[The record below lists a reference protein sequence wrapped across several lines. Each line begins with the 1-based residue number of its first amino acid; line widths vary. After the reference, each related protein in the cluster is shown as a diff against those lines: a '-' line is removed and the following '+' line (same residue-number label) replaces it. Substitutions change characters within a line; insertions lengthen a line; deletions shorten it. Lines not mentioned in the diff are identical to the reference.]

1 MASSSSIRDSRL
13 IDALDQLP
21 RVTFEGTVW
30 RVAREGRDPTQF
42 GRSGG
47 RWDDTT
53 FDVLYTS
60 LERDGAIAE
69 IYYHLLRGQ
78 PVFPSKVRF
87 TLHELKVSLG
97 EAIRFERVSELS
109 SFGLDEA
116 RYGQLSY
123 NERTK
128 EYPRSQEIAEVAFFL
143 DSDGLI
149 VPNARHA
156 CLNLVAFGDRLKPGA
171 IERVKDHGLI
181 NWSDWAKR

>member
-13 IDALDQLP
+13 IDALDRLP
-21 RVTFEGTVW
+21 RVTFEGIVW
-30 RVAREGRDPTQF
+30 RVVREGRDPTQF

-69 IYYHLLRGQ
+69 MYYHLLRGQ

-87 TLHELKVSLG
+87 TLHELEVSLSD
-97 EAIRFERVSELS
+97 AIRFEQLSELADL
-109 SFGLDEA
+109 GLDEA

-123 NERTK
+123 NERIA
-128 EYPRSQEIAEVAFFL
+128 EYPRSQEIAEVAYFL

-149 VPNARHA
+149 VPNARHV
-156 CLNLVAFGDRLKPGA
+156 CLNLVAFGDRLRPGS
-171 IERVKDHGLI
+171 IELVKDHGLI
-181 NWSDWAKR
+181 NWSDWAKK